1 MSSKSKQ
8 HGCRI
13 CRGDLQGNQRRWL
26 YASQK
31 QRGGPPHTPTDWS
44 TKGSL
49 SGSALSSP
57 WGSTLSLGFYP
68 SPQTLPS
75 PSKGADLLSILTH
88 ILGQPVPRGGGQRE
102 FLCGK
107 CASLLE
113 RVFKFDTVISRVKL
127 LSSERLQK
135 LKLERDKIRQWVRN
149 TYLQDQ
155 PSEFQSKENLSEVED
170 EKEGYRSMMRDNL
183 ALSEYECW
191 SEKSNCCPYFQR
203 TGKWCQKG
211 KNCQG
216 CNSLRVSD
224 SDYESV
230 CGIPRNLP
238 FQPFSPLALSRD
250 KSQSMPLNWSRV
262 PSVSCSPTSLGGSC
276 QSLRYQSQA
285 NSLQS
290 LDSIDACDPFYQ
302 PETPSNLEG
311 ILKEVKCIPWKPL
324 ISPVGSR
331 IPVLERASGCKKR
344 ELGHGMALA
353 RQLDFG
359 EQNEEEMEVDS
370 GNRDVLLEIQ
380 DEFLPLHKKIR
391 TGQMHTVVK
400 QLQEQLDQ
408 AQTHIK
414 TLDGQL
420 QNKTKE
426 SKKSRAVS
434 NFPTVT
440 CVDSTVENAPV
451 QKLSHSLHD
460 SVKLIQE
467 CIAWMRKLRV
477 EMGNKFENADLLY
490 IKMNTAMKNIE
501 NMIACLSKLREKE
514 QDMEKELAI
523 LRQAEREREADLAT
537 LSVILQSNQD
547 IMNDMHVDL
556 GYERDVQQEL
566 HMEQA
571 MRRLRDQILWAA
583 LQQKEALT
591 LCQRETF
598 RSSQKDVQDQSAQ
611 AKRTNE
617 GEKGVEKTGYEM

>member
-1 MSSKSKQ
+1 MSSKSKK

-13 CRGDLQGNQRRWL
+13 CSGDLQGNQRRWL

-31 QRGGPPHTPTDWS
+31 QRGGPHTPTDRS
-44 TKGSL
+44 TKGSW

-57 WGSTLSLGFYP
+57 WGSTLSLGSYS
-68 SPQTLPS
+68 SPHTLPS
-75 PSKGADLLSILTH
+75 PSKGADHLSILTH

-135 LKLERDKIRQWVRN
+135 LKQERDKIRQWVRN

-191 SEKSNCCPYFQR
+191 SERSSCCPYFQR

-262 PSVSCSPTSLGGSC
+262 PSVSFSPTSLAGSC
-276 QSLRYQSQA
+276 RSLRYQSQA

-290 LDSIDACDPFYQ
+290 LDSIDACDPFDQ
-302 PETPSNLEG
+302 PETSNLEG

-331 IPVLERASGCKKR
+331 IPVLERGSGGKKR
-344 ELGHGMALA
+344 ELRHHGMVLA
-353 RQLDFG
+353 RELDFR
-359 EQNEEEMEVDS
+359 EQNEEEMEVDGES
-370 GNRDVLLEIQ
+370 MDMLLEIQ
-380 DEFLPLHKKIR
+380 DEFLPLRKEIR

-414 TLDGQL
+414 TIDGQL
-420 QNKTKE
+420 HNEKKE

-434 NFPTVT
+434 NIPTVT
-440 CVDSTVENAPV
+440 YVDSTVENAPV
-451 QKLSHSLHD
+451 QNLSHSLHD
-460 SVKLIQE
+460 TVKLIQE
-467 CIAWMRKLRV
+467 CIASMTKLCV
-477 EMGNKFENADLLY
+477 EMGHKFENADLLSN
-490 IKMNTAMKNIE
+490 KMNIAMKNIE
-501 NMIACLSKLREKE
+501 DMIAYLSELREKE
-514 QDMEKELAI
+514 QDMEKEISI

-537 LSVILQSNQD
+537 LSAILQSNRD
-547 IMNDMHVDL
+547 IMNDMHVEL
-556 GYERDVQQEL
+556 GLERDVQQEL

-598 RSSQKDVQDQSAQ
+598 RSSQEDVQDQSTRT
-611 AKRTNE
+611 KRPNE
-617 GEKGVEKTGYEM
+617 GEKGDEETGCEM